1 MIHVFD
7 AYGTLLDVTAA
18 VRRVRARIGDAT
30 DGVAALMRAKQ
41 LEYSWVRTLG
51 QFPWRDFRVLTAD
64 ALDYALAA
72 HRIDADEGLRREII
86 ALYDRLDPFPEVP
99 ATLQRQ
105 ASGGARL
112 AVLSN
117 GSQDML
123 DTAFGASGLAP
134 LFEALISVDT
144 LRRFKPLPDVYA
156 LACERLGASASEIA
170 FYSSNRWDAAAAAR
184 FGFQVT
190 WVNRVGA
197 PDEYR
202 DYPPKRV
209 VRSLDEID

>member
-18 VRRVRARIGDAT
+18 VRRVRARIGEAT
-30 DGVAALMRAKQ
+30 DAVAATMRAKQ

-51 QFPWRDFRVLTAD
+51 QFPWRDFRALTAD

-72 HRIDADEGLRREII
+72 HGVAADAALRREII
-86 ALYDRLDPFPEVP
+86 ALYDRLDAFPEVP
-99 ATLQRQ
+99 ATLQRL

-112 AVLSN
+112 GVLSN
-117 GSQDML
+117 GSQGML
-123 DTAFGASGLAP
+123 DSVFGASGLAP
-134 LFEALISVDT
+134 LFEALISVDA
-144 LRRFKPLPDVYA
+144 LRRFKSTPEVYA
-156 LACERLGASASEIA
+156 LACERFGALPSEIA

-202 DYPPKRV
+202 DFPPKRV
-209 VRSLDEID
+209 VRSLDAIP